1 MISRRVKLAGIFVI
15 ASLLGIGADK
25 PLALNELQI
34 RELVKQLGS
43 DSFVSR
49 EQASELILRQG
60 NQSIPALENG
70 LTHPDYEVV
79 RRSRIL
85 ISLIRESDK
94 KTKLQA
100 FLEDVD
106 GSKSTSLPGWERF
119 EKLVGK
125 STSSR
130 ALYGQIYK
138 ADPSLMDEVENDKN
152 LSKAV
157 ISEKAQ
163 WLHNSIFSPVAGKT
177 INLEIGDIGAVLFA
191 ATMPNMELPQEAV
204 NNITNLLYQPS
215 ARDAISASKGTGPF
229 RKLLGTWML
238 QQTDPNIISQHLHLS
253 QNMNMTEGLQL
264 ARRAASEKTMPVYTK
279 TVALTLL
286 GKMGTAEDSGLLR
299 NFLND
304 ETVVGNF
311 QLPNQQKGS
320 TQVRDVALAMLVHM
334 SGQSHKE
341 YGFSFARDN
350 QALFF
355 NPYMLGFTNQENR
368 TIALKKWDTYFT
380 SKPVQKAKS

>member
-1 MISRRVKLAGIFVI
+1 MISTKIKLASLIVF
-15 ASLLGIGADK
+15 ASILAIGADK
-25 PLALNELQI
+25 PLELNELQI

-49 EQASELILRQG
+49 EQASEIILRQG
-60 NQSIPALENG
+60 NRSMAALENG
-70 LTHPDYEVV
+70 LTHLDYEVV

-85 ISLIRESDK
+85 ISLISESDK

-106 GSKSTSLPGWERF
+106 GSKNTVLPGWERF

-138 ADPSLMDEVENDKN
+138 ADPSLMDEVQNDKN
-152 LSKAV
+152 IGKSIV
-157 ISEKAQ
+157 SEKAQ

-191 ATMPNMELPQEAV
+191 ATTPNMELPSEVV

-264 ARRAASEKTMPVYTK
+264 ARRVASEKTMPVYTK

-286 GKMGTAEDSGLLR
+286 GKMGTPEDGGLLR
-299 NFLND
+299 NFLGD

-311 QLPNQQKGS
+311 QLPNQQKGT

-334 SGQSHKE
+334 SSQSHKE

-355 NPYMLGFTNQENR
+355 NPYMLGFTTMENR
-368 TIALKKWDTYFT
+368 MLAMKKWETYFT
-380 SKPVQKAKS
+380 SKPMTKAKS